1 MCFYVRI
8 VVLPPSSFLHLVTVV
23 LNKLSF
29 GPESILFLK
38 MRASIYSLDGGIVKL
53 CDIDSVVC
61 LFWNPKPGVEVGG
74 IGSKLLLDTYCVP
87 GTELVVRELK
97 MN

>member
-1 MCFYVRI
+1 M
-8 VVLPPSSFLHLVTVV
+8 
-23 LNKLSF
+23 
-29 GPESILFLK
+29 
-38 MRASIYSLDGGIVKL
+38 KL

-74 IGSKLLLDTYCVP
+74 VGSKLLLDTYCVP